1 MELVEVQFKGQRK
14 ELYLNSRALYLHT
27 GNYCVVQADRG
38 EDMGLI
44 VSIVKVGPKDA
55 ESDMKEILRHAT
67 DNDIMMMEEK
77 REKEAEAL
85 KICQQ
90 KAAEHD
96 LQIKL
101 VDVEYQFDSNKITFY
116 FTADGR
122 IDFRELVKDLA
133 GVFRTRIDLRQIG
146 VRDEARRFDGM
157 GMCGRKLC
165 CSSWLKDFEPVTL
178 KMAKDQN
185 LPLTPSKISGACGRL
200 MCCLAYEL
208 CDYKDLARD
217 IPKVGSKVSCFGGRH
232 RLEKVDIF
240 RATVILSDE
249 DGNTVEVAIEDLKEE
264 LSRSAA
270 PAQPVE
276 ADNGGRPEKEADGD
290 DRRKREDRPG
300 RRPQGVQENER
311 PSERQD
317 SERPP
322 REKHDGRQGPEAKKA
337 PEGRQDSGQS
347 QRNGSGG
354 KPRRP
359 GRRRNR
365 KN

>member
-1 MELVEVQFKGQRK
+1 MPFEKRNKVELVEIQFKGQRK
-14 ELYLNSRALYLHT
+14 ELYVNSRELYLHT

-44 VSIVKVGPKDA
+44 VSIARVGHKEI
-55 ESDMKEILRHAT
+55 ESDLKEILRHAT
-67 DNDIMMMEEK
+67 EHDVEAMEEK
-77 REKEAEAL
+77 REKELEAL
-85 KICQQ
+85 KTCQQ

-101 VDVEYQFDSNKITFY
+101 VDVEFQFDGNKITFY

-208 CDYKDLARD
+208 ADYKELVRD
-217 IPKVGSKVSCFGGRH
+217 IPKVGSKVNCFGSRH

-240 RATVILSDE
+240 RASAILSDDE
-249 DGNTVEVAIEDLKEE
+249 GNTIEVTIEDLKAE
-264 LSRSAA
+264 LEKSVEKAHDVRNGEMGDK
-270 PAQPVE
+270 PA
-276 ADNGGRPEKEADGD
+276 GPEKMDNRDREPGANND
-290 DRRKREDRPG
+290 DRQKNDGSRG
-300 RRPQGVQENER
+300 RRP
-311 PSERQD
+311 P
-317 SERPP
+317 
-322 REKHDGRQGPEAKKA
+322 
-337 PEGRQDSGQS
+337 
-347 QRNGSGG
+347 
-354 KPRRP
+354 
-359 GRRRNR
+359 RRRNR
-365 KN
+365 RN